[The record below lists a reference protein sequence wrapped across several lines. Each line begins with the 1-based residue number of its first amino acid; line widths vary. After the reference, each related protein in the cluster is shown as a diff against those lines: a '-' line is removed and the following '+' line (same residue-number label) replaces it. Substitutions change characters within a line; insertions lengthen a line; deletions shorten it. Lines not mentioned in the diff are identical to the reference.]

1 MIDNRSYVLKA
12 SGVPAGESVLVV
24 RSLTYDYERV
34 QAPTHLPDGVRY
46 SLYEMLSEDNK
57 HIRWVWEP
65 IMEER

>member
-12 SGVPAGESVLVV
+12 SGVAAGDSVLVV
-24 RSLTYDYERV
+24 RSLTCDYERV
-34 QAPTHLPDGVRY
+34 QAPIFPEGVRY
-46 SLYEMLSEDNK
+46 TLYEMLSEDNK